1 MQNQSIRSVTSKLIP
16 IFISMVSFT
25 VFAEPDLRLVN
36 AAKDQNWEAVQALV
50 GNVDI
55 NTPQADGS
63 TALAWST
70 YWDNLEAVRLLIRNG
85 SNTDAS
91 NDYGVTPLILASE
104 NGNLSIVKTLLE
116 DGKADPN
123 KAMWNGVTP
132 LMVAARNGF
141 VDTIKLLM
149 DHGTNLDARENRR
162 NQNALMWAISFG
174 HPGAARVLIE
184 HGADVNVRTTK
195 LSENF
200 QPIEIEAYGKSV
212 TGTPAGG
219 YTPLMFAALKG
230 DIVTTRLLVENG
242 ADVNM
247 VSATDGSA
255 LTIASAQ
262 GHEKL
267 GLYLLEQGA
276 DPDKDDANG
285 MTPLHYTMRDGLK
298 ALHGHATNDETRVCG
313 FGSENYLCKPLEVL
327 TDDERALL
335 ADPTSY
341 LFVVEPKK
349 NPDGHNMLDLA
360 EALLA
365 RRADPNAKMNYP
377 PPYMRLEYSWL
388 NLSGA
393 TPLFLAAA
401 SQDQIAIEMML
412 EEGADPLIETAINEE
427 AFYSETKYSANYNQ
441 VVGNATLLMAAAG
454 ISRRH
459 AFSKSEQERAV
470 KIVSR
475 LIDLG
480 ADVNATNA
488 TGWTALH
495 SAAFIGAN
503 NLVRLLVKRGAH
515 INVSN
520 GCGQTPISL
529 ALATNQEGLPD
540 RAVPRAETAELL
552 LQLGAGDSPPSDPV
566 GECVLGRGGLEADVD
581 ELALIQGRV
590 QAVIEKLEQKKL
602 NWENTH

>member
-1 MQNQSIRSVTSKLIP
+1 MFSISVI
-16 IFISMVSFT
+16 
-25 VFAEPDLRLVN
+25 ADPDLRLVDS
-36 AAKDQNWEAVQALV
+36 AKDQNWEAVKALV
-50 GNVDI
+50 GEVDI
-55 NTPQADGS
+55 NTPHVDGT

-85 SNTDAS
+85 SNTNAS
-91 NDYGVTPLILASE
+91 NDYGVTPLILAGE
-104 NGNLSIVKTLLE
+104 NGNASIVKTLLE
-116 DGKADPN
+116 EGKADPN
-123 KAMWNGVTP
+123 KAMWNGLTP

-141 VDTIKLLM
+141 VEIIQLLM
-149 DHGTNLDARENRR
+149 DHGTNLDTQETRR
-162 NQNALMWAISFG
+162 NQNSLMWAISFG
-174 HPGAARVLIE
+174 HPNAARMLIE
-184 HGADVNVRTTK
+184 HGADVNVRTRK
-195 LSENF
+195 LNENF
-200 QPIEIEAYGKSV
+200 QPIELEAYGKSV
-212 TGTPAGG
+212 SGTPEGG

-230 DIVTTRLLVENG
+230 DLVTTRLLVENG
-242 ADVNM
+242 AEVNM

-255 LTIASAQ
+255 LTIASAK

-276 DPDKDDANG
+276 QANIVDANG
-285 MTPLHYTMRDGLK
+285 MTPLHYTMRVGLN
-298 ALHGHATNDETRVCG
+298 ALHGKATNDETRACG
-313 FGSENYLCKPLEVL
+313 FGSENYICKPLGVL

-335 ADPTSY
+335 EDPTSY

-349 NPDGHNMLDLA
+349 NSAGHNMLDLA

-365 RRADPNAKMNYP
+365 RRADPDAKMKYP
-377 PPYMRLEYSWL
+377 PPDFRLDYSWL

-401 SQDQIAIEMML
+401 SQDQTAIEMML
-412 EEGADPLIETAINEE
+412 EEGADPLIETALNEKK
-427 AFYSETKYSANYNQ
+427 FDYETKVGANYNQ
-441 VVGNATLLMAAAG
+441 VIGNATLLMAASG
-454 ISRRH
+454 ISRRQ
-459 AFSKSEQERAV
+459 AFSASEQKRAV
-470 KIVSR
+470 IIVDR

-503 NLVRLLVKRGAH
+503 DLVRILVKRGAD

-529 ALATNQEGLPD
+529 ALATDQEGLPD

-552 LQLGAGDSPPSDPV
+552 LQLGAGDTPPSAPI
-566 GECVLGRGGLEADVD
+566 GKCVLGRGGLEADVD
-581 ELALIQGRV
+581 ETALIQGRV
-590 QAVIEKLEQKKL
+590 QAVIEKLELKKQ
-602 NWENTH
+602 NFGNTR

>member
-1 MQNQSIRSVTSKLIP
+1 MHSQSIRSVTSILMP

-25 VFAEPDLRLVN
+25 VVAETDLRLVN
-36 AAKDQNWEAVQALV
+36 AAKHQNWESVQALV
-50 GNVDI
+50 GSVDI
-55 NTPQADGS
+55 NTPQADGT

-70 YWDNLEAVRLLIRNG
+70 YWDNLEAVRLLVRNG
-85 SNTDAS
+85 SNTNAS

-116 DGKADPN
+116 DGMADPN
-123 KAMWNGVTP
+123 QAMWNGLTP
-132 LMVAARNGF
+132 LMIAARNGF
-141 VDTIKLLM
+141 VDTIQLLV
-149 DHGTNLDARENRR
+149 DHGTNLDAQENRR
-162 NQNALMWAISFG
+162 NQNALMWAIYFG
-174 HPGAARVLIE
+174 HPDAARMLIE

-195 LSENF
+195 LNENF
-200 QPIEIEAYGKSV
+200 QPMELEAYGKSV
-212 TGTPAGG
+212 TGTPEGG

-230 DIVTTRLLVENG
+230 DLVTTRLLVENG
-242 ADVNM
+242 ADVKM

-255 LTIASAQ
+255 LIIASAR

-267 GLYLLEQGA
+267 GLYLLEEGA
-276 DPDKDDANG
+276 EPNIEDANG
-285 MTPLHYTMRDGLK
+285 MTPLHYTMRNGLN
-298 ALHGHATNDETRVCG
+298 ALHGQATNNETRVCG
-313 FGSENYLCKPLEVL
+313 FGSENYICKPLDVL

-335 ADPTSY
+335 EDPTSY
-341 LFVVEPKK
+341 LFVVNPKK
-349 NPDGHNMLDLA
+349 NAGGQNMLDLA

-365 RRADPNAKMNYP
+365 KRADPNAKMKYP
-377 PPYMRLEYSWL
+377 PPDFRLDYSWL

-393 TPLFLAAA
+393 TPFFLAAA

-412 EEGADPLIETAINEE
+412 EEGANPLIETAINEE
-427 AFYSETKYSANYNQ
+427 AFDYETKNSANYNQ
-441 VVGNATLLMAAAG
+441 VIGNASLLMAASG

-459 AFSKSEQERAV
+459 AFSSSEQEHAV
-470 KIVSR
+470 KIAGR

-503 NLVRLLVKRGAH
+503 ELVRLLVKRGAH
-515 INVSN
+515 INASN

-552 LQLGAGDSPPSDPV
+552 LQLGAGDSPPSAPV
-566 GECVLGRGGLEADVD
+566 GKCVLGRGGLEADVD
-581 ELALIQGRV
+581 ETALIQGRV
-590 QAVIEKLEQKKL
+590 QAVIEKLEQKKQT
-602 NWENTH
+602 WESTH